1 MSLCC
6 QRELLAGRHP
16 DHLLDEIDA
25 GHQLGHRMLDLEP
38 RVHLEE
44 IEAAILPGDEFHRAG
59 AVVADRL
66 GERHRLLAHPGTR
79 LRVEQRARRFLD
91 DLLVAALDRALALAE
106 MDHVAVLVAQHLDFD
121 VARIG
126 DELLDEDAIVAE
138 ARFRLRSRARK
149 TFGDLAPVEGDA
161 HALAAAAGGG
171 LDHHRVTDLIGD
183 GDRLLVVLDHAEMA
197 GNGRDLGARRRLLR
211 LRSCRP
217 SRRWPSGWAR

>member
-1 MSLCC
+1 MSLRTVTPSCVAFGGRTIAHEAPDRRREIAIGILGVDPALDRPAGELDVALLE
-6 QRELLAGRHP
+6 RELLAGRDA

-25 GHQLGHRMLDLEP
+25 GDQLGHRMLDLEP

-66 GERHRLLAHPGTR
+66 GERHRLLAHLGAR

-91 DLLVAALDRALALAE
+91 DLLVAALDRAFALAE

-126 DELLDEDAIVAE
+126 DELLDEHAIVAE
-138 ARFRLRSRARK
+138 ARFRLRARAR
-149 TFGDLAPVEGDA
+149 E
-161 HALAAAAGGG
+161 
-171 LDHHRVTDLIGD
+171 
-183 GDRLLVVLDHAEMA
+183 
-197 GNGRDLGARRRLLR
+197 NLR
-211 LRSCRP
+211 PPRP
-217 SRRWPSGWAR
+217 C

>member
-6 QRELLAGRHP
+6 SASCLAGRDA

-25 GHQLGHRMLDLEP
+25 GHQLGHRMLDLQP
-38 RVHLEE
+38 RVHLQE
-44 IEAAILPGDEFHRAG
+44 IEAAVLPGDEFDRAG

-66 GERHRLLAHPGTR
+66 GERDRLLAHPGPR

-106 MDHVAVLVAQHLDFD
+106 MDHVAVLVAQDLDFD

-126 DELLDEDAIVAE
+126 DEFLDEDAIVAE
-138 ARFRLRSRARK
+138 ARFRLRARARK
-149 TFGDLAPVEGDA
+149 TFGDLAPAEGDA

-171 LDHHRVTDLIGD
+171 LDHHRVADLVGD

-211 LRSCRP
+211 IRSCRP
-217 SRRWPSGWAR
+217 WRRWPSGWAR